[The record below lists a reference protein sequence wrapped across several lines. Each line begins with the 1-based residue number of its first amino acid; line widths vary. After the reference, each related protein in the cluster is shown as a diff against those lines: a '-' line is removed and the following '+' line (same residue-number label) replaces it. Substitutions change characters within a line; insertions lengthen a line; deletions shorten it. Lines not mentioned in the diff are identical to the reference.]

1 MSDQEENKK
10 TNATQ
15 MAMHA
20 YRSFLGNSKQLNLFS
35 DHPTKFGHEYGVQ
48 IREKIDRVG
57 MDLTDIQMRV
67 MEGILRGFSET
78 NYKGNIP
85 PEDKEEIAQ
94 RKYSGKLP
102 SAYKYV
108 REIPRLRATQKQII
122 EWAGLNLGSAGDK
135 QRAIEALAHLGTKQY
150 WYHYDRLVY
159 DETGCPE
166 RDKNGDWKKEAVD
179 AVDTLIT
186 IKTVREEVPLK
197 QQDKNAKIRGE
208 VKYYEITPSAVFL
221 DQRESYFI
229 LFPYNWRDEIEAL
242 YQKKKYSAYI
252 PKFIYFLRL
261 QYELKRRAKSEKP
274 YQIRWS
280 TEEIAIAL
288 NMPKSFY
295 KGQKERT
302 NKLLE
307 EAFSVAQKLGYLQKY
322 ERTDTLEILTFQDAK
337 FITVNSPT
345 LEKAIGVMSG
355 NSSSTQVLLF
365 DFFHTKKKE
374 LNEYHKVPIGEEKE
388 EQLKE
393 FNLLLSQKKSE
404 DIQELIKWGLSLK
417 FWCDR
422 LSTPRKLRD
431 NFDAAWSEMNAVKQ
445 SKLSDNPQAN
455 RKIGEAL
462 KHLMSKRRPDI
473 EVLLE
478 PGYLEFR
485 HGIHVV
491 NIENADRQFKRKI
504 ELYLQKINI
513 PFEDLIPYLQK

>member
-1 MSDQEENKK
+1 MTEQDENKK
-10 TNATQ
+10 PNATQ
-15 MAMHA
+15 IGIHSV
-20 YRSFLGNSKQLNLFS
+20 RNFLGHPKQLSLFS
-35 DHPTKFGHEYGVQ
+35 DHPIKFGNEYGLKIDQ
-48 IREKIDRVG
+48 KIDRVG

-85 PEDKEEIAQ
+85 PEDKEKIAQ
-94 RKYSGKLP
+94 QKYSGKLP
-102 SAYKYV
+102 SSYKYV

-159 DETGCPE
+159 DEAGCPE

-186 IKTVREEVPLK
+186 VKTVREEVPIK
-197 QQDKNAKIRGE
+197 QQNKNAKIQGE

-221 DQRESYFI
+221 DQRETYFI
-229 LFPYNWRDEIEAL
+229 LFPYNWRDEIDAL
-242 YQKKKYSAYI
+242 YHKKKYSAYI

-261 QYELKRRAKSEKP
+261 QYELKRRAKNEKP
-274 YQIRWS
+274 FQIRWS

-302 NKLLE
+302 SKLLE
-307 EAFSVAQKLGYLQKY
+307 EAFLVAKKLGYLQTY
-322 ERTDTLEILTFQDAK
+322 ERTDTLEILTFQDVK

-345 LEKAIGVMSG
+345 LEKAIGAMSG
-355 NSSSTQVLLF
+355 NASPAQILLF
-365 DFFHTKKKE
+365 DYFHKKKKE
-374 LNEYHKVPIGEEKE
+374 LNEYHTIPITEEKE

-393 FNLLLSQKKSE
+393 FSLLFNQKKLE
-404 DIQELIKWGLSLK
+404 DIQELIKWGLSIK

-422 LSTPRKLRD
+422 LSTPRKLRE

-445 SKLSDNPQAN
+445 TRQSDNPQEN

-462 KHLMSKRRPDI
+462 KRLLSYRRADI

-485 HGIHVV
+485 HGVHVV
-491 NIENADRQFKRKI
+491 NIEYTARQFKLKI
-504 ELYLQKINI
+504 ELFLQKINI
-513 PFEDLIPYLQK
+513 PFDELIPYIQ